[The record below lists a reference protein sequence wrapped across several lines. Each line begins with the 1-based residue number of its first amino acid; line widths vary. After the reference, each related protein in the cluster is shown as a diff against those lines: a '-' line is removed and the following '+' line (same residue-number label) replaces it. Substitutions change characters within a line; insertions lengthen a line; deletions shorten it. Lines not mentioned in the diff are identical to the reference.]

1 MRDVVVLAV
10 ITAFFALCVA
20 YVWWCD
26 RIIGPDPDVAR
37 TTDAAD
43 EPCAGADA
51 EEVRGVILAAA
62 ADNWIGL
69 GLSVLLTIYLVVV
82 LVRPEKF

>member
-26 RIIGPDPDVAR
+26 RIIGPDPDVLDDH
-37 TTDAAD
+37 TVD
-43 EPCAGADA
+43 EPVPGRCRGGP
-51 EEVRGVILAAA
+51 GVILAAA
-62 ADNWIGL
+62 ADNWVGL

>member
-26 RIIGPDPDVAR
+26 RIIGPDPDVAGR
-37 TTDAAD
+37 PHRRRAV
-43 EPCAGADA
+43 PGADA
-51 EEVRGVILAAA
+51 EEVSA
-62 ADNWIGL
+62 
-69 GLSVLLTIYLVVV
+69 
-82 LVRPEKF
+82 